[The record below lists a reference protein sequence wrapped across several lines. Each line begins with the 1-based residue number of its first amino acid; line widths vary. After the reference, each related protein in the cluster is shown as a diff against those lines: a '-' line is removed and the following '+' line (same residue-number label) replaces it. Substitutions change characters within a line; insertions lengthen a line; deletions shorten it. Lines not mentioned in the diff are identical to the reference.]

1 MASQAK
7 TITQD
12 LGPNT
17 NRLNKDLE
25 ALESR
30 LESLFNTRW
39 KNDPARAQKEAQKYQ
54 QTLLKSAKDQ
64 AALEKKEKN
73 IALALDKDADKKRR
87 KEDRDARKEDA
98 RLQLATAD
106 NFKDRIK
113 ASGKELKA
121 NLGEAAEN
129 FKKNLDALLKQKLE
143 AGIEEYASIFGK
155 YSAGIDARL
164 QDGSNK
170 DNQRFE
176 ALVNKVKGTL
186 AASPY
191 LKQEKMLDNL
201 NELIQLG
208 VNYNV
213 EQRAFLQSMTD
224 KLVTTFNAF
233 DSNLLNLIR
242 LQQAD
247 STAARLGM
255 EAILTKNLNSM
266 FKDTSYLTNSFD
278 NVSQALYETIAQ
290 MGRDRGLEFEYVVQ
304 KWLGALGSVGVS
316 DSALTKIA
324 TAINYLGTGNVE
336 ALSGDAAMQ
345 NLLTKAANIQGLSY
359 SNMLTQGLTADITNK
374 LMRGIVDYVREIST
388 TENNVVRQ
396 QFGQL
401 FGISMADMV
410 AALNLNTKELD
421 TVQGA
426 MLNYTSA
433 LKEAQTQLNQVS
445 SRMHISEM
453 VNTLFD
459 NVMATTAGNIANSAA
474 GYMLWKSLN
483 VIESLT
489 GGIQIPAFSVFGNM
503 VDLDTTV
510 TALMK
515 QGIAGVSMIGTL
527 VSAIGSL
534 SNGGSLSLTNWG
546 AEDYLRR
553 GSGFGG
559 VQSGYQ
565 VTRSS
570 STAVV
575 SSSGDDMAEQAITAA
590 SEEGNEKVA
599 AASSEETATEKMLKA
614 IMIAVIG
621 SDNPEEASAG
631 VRVRLGEVTGGA
643 LNVHVTNMNQFSTSF
658 LPGGLNP

>member
-7 TITQD
+7 TLTED
-12 LGPNT
+12 LGLNT
-17 NRLNKDLE
+17 NKLNKDLE

-30 LESLFNTRW
+30 LESLFNIRW
-39 KNDPARAQKEAQKYQ
+39 KNDPARAQKESQKYSQ
-54 QTLLKSAKDQ
+54 LILKNEKAR
-64 AALEKKEKN
+64 AALEGKTQKDLQKEEQQNRNKLAQ
-73 IALALDKDADKKRR
+73 IDLALLEEKAKTEKLNQEELERLKEAKQTLRDKKSA
-87 KEDRDARKEDA
+87 EVFE
-98 RLQLATAD
+98 
-106 NFKDRIK
+106 K
-113 ASGKELKA
+113 AGKQFLKF
-121 NLGEAAEN
+121 GAAID
-129 FKKNLDALLKQKLE
+129 K
-143 AGIEEYASIFGK
+143 GIEEYASIFVK

-176 ALVNKVKGTL
+176 ALVDRVKGTL

-255 EAILTKNLNSM
+255 EASLTKSLNAM
-266 FKDTSYLTNSFD
+266 FKDTSYLTTSFD
-278 NVSQALYETIAQ
+278 NVSQTLYETIAQ
-290 MGRDRGLEFEYVVQ
+290 MGRDRGVEFEYVVQ
-304 KWLGALGSVGVS
+304 KWLGTLGSVGVS

-359 SNMLTQGLTADITNK
+359 SNMLTQGLTADTTNR
-374 LMRGIVDYVREIST
+374 LMRGIVDYVREISA

-401 FGISMADMV
+401 FGMSMADMV

-433 LKEAQTQLNQVS
+433 VKEAQTQLNQVS

-453 VNTLFD
+453 VDTLFD

-474 GYMLWKSLN
+474 GYMLWKSINL
-483 VIESLT
+483 VEQLT
-489 GGIQIPAFSVFGNM
+489 GGIQIPAISVMGNM

-515 QGIAGVSMIGTL
+515 QGIAGVSMIRTL

-534 SNGGSLSLTNWG
+534 SNGGSLSLSNWG

-575 SSSGDDMAEQAITAA
+575 SSSGEDMAEQAITAA

-631 VRVRLGEVTGGA
+631 VRVRLGEITGGA
-643 LNVHVTNMNQFSTSF
+643 LNVHVTNVSDLGMPYRDASTV
-658 LPGGLNP
+658 